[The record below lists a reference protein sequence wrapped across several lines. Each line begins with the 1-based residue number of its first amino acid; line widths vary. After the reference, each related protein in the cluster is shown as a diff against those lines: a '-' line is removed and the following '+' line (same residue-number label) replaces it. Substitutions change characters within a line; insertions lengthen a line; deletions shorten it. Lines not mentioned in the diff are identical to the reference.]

1 MRTVV
6 HLVRHGEVHNPDGL
20 LYGRAPGFA
29 LSRAGHAMAAR
40 AAAAL
45 AGGDVVALV
54 SSPLQ
59 RARETAAPLAER
71 LGLDVELDDR
81 LTEAHHVLEG
91 RRVDMHRSI
100 LRQPRVWPTL
110 WNPWRPSWG
119 EPYREVVRRMTA
131 AVDDARAAARGHEVV
146 LVSHEAPIWVTRRH
160 AEGRRLAH
168 LPRRRE
174 VGLGSLTSLHFEDDD
189 LVDVGYDA
197 LEPTA

>member
-45 AGGDVVALV
+45 AAGDVVALV

-71 LGLDVELDDR
+71 LGLDVEIIEYGE
-81 LTEAHHVLEG
+81 LTTTLEG
-91 RRVDMHRSI
+91 VEEFRDV
-100 LRQPRVWPTL
+100 L
-110 WNPWRPSWG
+110 
-119 EPYREVVRRMTA
+119 RRMEEK
-131 AVDDARAAARGHEVV
+131 G
-146 LVSHEAPIWVTRRH
+146 
-160 AEGRRLAH
+160 
-168 LPRRRE
+168 
-174 VGLGSLTSLHFEDDD
+174 
-189 LVDVGYDA
+189 
-197 LEPTA
+197 